1 MRKVRILGFTLLVLL
16 LFTTLSFGSLTSV
29 VPDSAVLVMDA
40 NNADSV
46 IDYLYSDQIKSMT
59 GGELDIA
66 KAREDVKNELG
77 FDALDPE
84 FLKGLFSNGMTISI
98 TGFTQIGIP
107 EVLVVLSPKN
117 KMSFLKFVKAV
128 EDKTGL
134 KEEVVSYKGIN
145 ITRLPIPDV
154 KENEPKELAWSM
166 FGNYI
171 VFGLTAAPVK
181 DAIEVFKGERPAI
194 DTAENYIEIRNKIKE
209 KLGDLPFFFYL
220 ATDKFATLF
229 EILKSKLPEEQAKS
243 LESSI
248 ATFSTMRPMGFSG
261 VSTSSGFRA
270 YGLMGL
276 PDMYVKLY
284 KTLTFPK
291 LESLNLF
298 PKNTFFYLGG
308 VMPLSWEKIKDIL
321 PPAAKKGIEDSFA
334 QLKNQTGMDIEKLF
348 LSWLDKELAVGVFDP
363 SGMIPKVGLILGYT
377 NQDAAWNA
385 INTLA
390 SMAGPALG
398 AQPQDKEYEGIKYKA
413 IENPMFPVGAGFVKD
428 RLVVASG
435 IENII
440 DASSGNMVGLAKKAT
455 LGEALSTEGLTSII
469 YIDFQAIVSIIER
482 FAGMGGGLDD
492 QTKKALDALKKVKD
506 IVFWSGYDKGM
517 EYSFMWLKV
526 NNAQNQ

>member
-1 MRKVRILGFTLLVLL
+1 MKKVRILGFTLLVLL

-29 VPDSAVLVMDA
+29 VPDSAVLVVDA
-40 NNADSV
+40 NNADNL

-59 GGELDIA
+59 GGEFDIA
-66 KAREDVKNELG
+66 EAREEVKDELG

-84 FLKGLFSNGMTISI
+84 FLKDLFSNGMVVSI

-145 ITRLPIPDV
+145 ITKLPIPDT

-166 FGNYI
+166 FGDYI

-194 DTAENYIEIRNKIKE
+194 DTAENYTEIRNKIKE
-209 KLGDLPFFFYL
+209 KLGDLPFFFYI

-261 VSTSSGFRA
+261 VSTPSGFKA

-284 KTLTFPK
+284 ETLTFPK
-291 LESLNLF
+291 LESLNFF
-298 PKNTFFYLGG
+298 PKNSFLYVGG
-308 VMPLSWEKIKDIL
+308 VMPLPWEKMKELL
-321 PPAAKKGIEDSFA
+321 PPSAKKGVEDSFA

-348 LSWLDKELAVGVFDP
+348 LSWFDKEFALGVFDP
-363 SGMIPKVGLILGYT
+363 SGMIPKLGLVLGYT
-377 NQDAAWNA
+377 NQEAAQDAVNKIISIA
-385 INTLA
+385 A
-390 SMAGPALG
+390 SGLG

-428 RLVVASG
+428 RLVVANG

-440 DASSGNMVGLAKKAT
+440 DTSLGNMVGLAKKAV
-455 LGEALSTEGLTSII
+455 LQEVLNTEGLTSII
-469 YIDFQAIVSIIER
+469 YIDLQTIVSIIER

-492 QTKKALDALKKVKD
+492 DTKKVLEALKRTKD
-506 IVFWSGYDKGM
+506 IILWAGYEKGAK
-517 EYSFMWLKV
+517 YSFMWLKI
-526 NNAQNQ
+526 NNVQNQ